1 MAKYECDGKDSCTT
15 QVDVGD
21 ANPSF
26 VICAECNHGQAMFNC
41 VDSGNHSC
49 DCKACGPQFW
59 SNEVHEPMYS
69 PPDDYDENAD
79 TIDTSLEDD
88 DIPF

>member
-1 MAKYECDGKDSCTT
+1 MAKYECDGKDSCST

-26 VICAECNHGQAMFNC
+26 VICAECNHGEAAFNC
-41 VDSGNHSC
+41 VDSGNYSC
-49 DCKACGPQFW
+49 DCKACGPQPW
-59 SNEVHEPMYS
+59 STVDEGHIES
-69 PPDDYDENAD
+69 PPDCTYYED
-79 TIDTSLEDD
+79 IDD